1 MNSFKKILISF
12 GDIIE
17 KEINYVSIKPTKALL
32 FITYRC
38 TSQCKM
44 CTIWK
49 YGKKVDVQKE
59 LSLEDWK
66 KCVDMLGP
74 KNLKFIE
81 IFGGDALLRK
91 NVTIPLIKY
100 IKNCNENIIVEF
112 PTNCNLIDEET
123 ALALVKVG
131 VDRLYISLDG
141 LIDIHDKIRGKS
153 GTYSNVKKAIE
164 YFVKAKT
171 YLKSKTPEI
180 IINCTISSNN
190 VDNFE
195 SIIPIVRDLGADIV
209 DLEYVG
215 EFRED
220 NIQNTILDGVKPTPF
235 YVNLS
240 SSNLLCIEEAYLL
253 KKKMKKIRDLSKKF
267 KIKIVTSVID
277 TLTIDNLINGTIP
290 NKKCYICRNWV
301 TIDPFGNVMG
311 CFHYNNFIYG
321 NIKDVPFKSI
331 WKNNKHLSFIEAQ
344 KKGKIKICQN
354 CVSGVNR
361 NATFDQTIYRLA
373 YFNIKGKGF
382 DE

>member
-1 MNSFKKILISF
+1 MNSFKKVLVLF
-12 GDIIE
+12 RDLVE
-17 KEINYVSIKPTKALL
+17 KEINYFSIKPSKALL
-32 FITYRC
+32 FMTYRC

-49 YGKKVDVQKE
+49 YGKKVDAQKE

-66 KCVDMLGP
+66 QCVDMLGP

-81 IFGGDALLRK
+81 LFGGDALLRK

-100 IKNCNENIIVEF
+100 IKKCNENIIVEF
-112 PTNCNLIDEET
+112 PTNCNLIDKET

-141 LIDIHDKIRGKS
+141 LIDIHDEIRGKN

-164 YFVKAKT
+164 YFAEAKASFR
-171 YLKSKTPEI
+171 SKTPEI

-195 SIIPIVRDLGADIV
+195 SIIPIVKDLGADTI

-215 EFRED
+215 EFKED
-220 NIQNTILDGVKPTPF
+220 NIRNTILDGIKPTPF
-235 YVNLS
+235 YINLN
-240 SSNLLCIEEAYLL
+240 SSNLLCREEAYLL

-361 NATFDQTIYRLA
+361 NATSDQTIYRLA

>member
-240 SSNLLCIEEAYLL
+240 SSNLLCREEAYLL